1 MPTVDSWKQETPN
14 EVFQEEAVPI
24 APGLPTAIVRAVPLA
39 AVGALTVAL
48 AGCAMGGPLNTEH
61 QSQEYAEQVTLVEIR
76 LDSGDV
82 TLSPSAADTVSVSRR
97 LQWRTSKPVVT
108 ETFDAGTM
116 RISVTCANRI
126 GTCEVDYGL
135 KVPAAASVQVH
146 TDSGNVSITDLT
158 GGAEV
163 DTDSGDITMD
173 GAGGVVRVVA
183 DSGEIRADRLSS
195 GDVQVSVDS
204 GDVALAFVTAP
215 TAVDAQSQSGDVTVT
230 VPRVN
235 GGYSVRAATDSG
247 RRTVTVDEAATAGA
261 HSIVAT
267 TDSGDVTVG
276 H

>member
-24 APGLPTAIVRAVPLA
+24 APGLPAAIVRAVPIA

-48 AGCAMGGPLNTEH
+48 AGCAMGGPLNSEH

-116 RISVTCANRI
+116 RISVSCANRI

-135 KVPAAASVQVH
+135 KVPAAASVRCTRTRATSRSLTSQVVPRW
-146 TDSGNVSITDLT
+146 TPTLVTSRWT
-158 GGAEV
+158 
-163 DTDSGDITMD
+163 
-173 GAGGVVRVVA
+173 
-183 DSGEIRADRLSS
+183 
-195 GDVQVSVDS
+195 
-204 GDVALAFVTAP
+204 ALAASYAWSRTRARSER
-215 TAVDAQSQSGDVTVT
+215 TGSC
-230 VPRVN
+230 RVM
-235 GGYSVRAATDSG
+235 YR
-247 RRTVTVDEAATAGA
+247 
-261 HSIVAT
+261 
-267 TDSGDVTVG
+267 
-276 H
+276 